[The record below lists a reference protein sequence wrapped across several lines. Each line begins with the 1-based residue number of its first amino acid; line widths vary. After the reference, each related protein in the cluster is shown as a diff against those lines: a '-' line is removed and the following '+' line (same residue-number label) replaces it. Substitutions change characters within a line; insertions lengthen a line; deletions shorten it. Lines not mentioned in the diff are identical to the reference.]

1 MKVSPSSP
9 PPNPN
14 PSPPNPKGCLS
25 AVLRRVLCGTTTN
38 NNNKKKPIKT
48 DPTPTTTTTHKDQTV
63 DDDKGSPSSPV
74 SAAPNIVAR
83 LMGLDPM
90 PVYSPLSP
98 PRLGR
103 RSRSANSVDWHAL
116 LLVPSSQFASSASF
130 REVPTYLRRE
140 NDEFLLLSFE
150 KVEEKAKD
158 DSKRDQEKMKRRDG
172 GGRAK
177 EARFERRRRRKK
189 RRKRRIELVKNC
201 SENSSPVS
209 VLEQLIESD
218 SEELIELEIRVSEGR
233 AGSPKKKFG
242 DPVDCPPA
250 TVHRSSV
257 HAEREDKVG
266 LWGMVCGMVT
276 EEVKMLN
283 WGQEMGRSEDL
294 EIELGSMIL
303 ENLLMEVTDELL
315 LMRRRDC
322 WNTCFL

>member
-1 MKVSPSSP
+1 
-9 PPNPN
+9 
-14 PSPPNPKGCLS
+14 
-25 AVLRRVLCGTTTN
+25 
-38 NNNKKKPIKT
+38 
-48 DPTPTTTTTHKDQTV
+48 
-63 DDDKGSPSSPV
+63 
-74 SAAPNIVAR
+74 
-83 LMGLDPM
+83 MGLDPM

-116 LLVPSSQFASSASF
+116 LLVPSSQFASSTSF

-158 DSKRDQEKMKRRDG
+158 DSKRDQERMKRRDG

-177 EARFERRRRRKK
+177 EARFEKRRRRKK

-201 SENSSPVS
+201 LENSSPVS
-209 VLEQLIESD
+209 VLEPLIESD
-218 SEELIELEIRVSEGR
+218 SEELIELEIRVSEGK
-233 AGSPKKKFG
+233 AGSPKKQFG
-242 DPVDCPPA
+242 DPVDCPPPTA
-250 TVHRSSV
+250 HQSSV

-266 LWGMVCGMVT
+266 LWGMVCGLVT
-276 EEVKMLN
+276 EEVKMSN

-315 LMRRRDC
+315 MRRDC
-322 WNTCFL
+322 WNMCFL